1 MPISQAR
8 YTPHGVWNV
17 AAERVGHRSLS
28 ETAVFLFGKD
38 ADAGERAQEPIEW
51 IGVKTLCGRN
61 FLRGFRTRL
70 NFVGEPQLGGY
81 ANNLCN
87 PATRRQL

>member
-17 AAERVGHRSLS
+17 AAERVGHWSLS

-38 ADAGERAQEPIEW
+38 ADAGEE
-51 IGVKTLCGRN
+51 
-61 FLRGFRTRL
+61 
-70 NFVGEPQLGGY
+70 
-81 ANNLCN
+81 
-87 PATRRQL
+87 RRSR

>member
-1 MPISQAR
+1 MPITQAR
-8 YTPHGVWNV
+8 YTPHGVWNI

-28 ETAVFLFGKD
+28 ETAVFLLGKD
-38 ADAGERAQEPIEW
+38 ADAGESAKQPIEW
-51 IGVKTLCGRN
+51 IWVKTLCGRN
-61 FLRGFRTRL
+61 FLRGFRTGL
-70 NFVGEPQLGGY
+70 NFVGEPQLGGH